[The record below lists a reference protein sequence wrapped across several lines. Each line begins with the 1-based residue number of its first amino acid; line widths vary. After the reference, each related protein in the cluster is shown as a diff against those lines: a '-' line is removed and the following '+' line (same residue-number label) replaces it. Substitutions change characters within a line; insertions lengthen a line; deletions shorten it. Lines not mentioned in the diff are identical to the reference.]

1 MEHGTLSHANI
12 SVQQM
17 AVGNYDILFIQGN
30 NEEQYYWMGNDGGD
44 KLFDIHEW
52 KYCIRIN

>member
-1 MEHGTLSHANI
+1 MTN
-12 SVQQM
+12 
-17 AVGNYDILFIQGN
+17 ILFIKGN

-44 KLFDIHEW
+44 KLFDIREW